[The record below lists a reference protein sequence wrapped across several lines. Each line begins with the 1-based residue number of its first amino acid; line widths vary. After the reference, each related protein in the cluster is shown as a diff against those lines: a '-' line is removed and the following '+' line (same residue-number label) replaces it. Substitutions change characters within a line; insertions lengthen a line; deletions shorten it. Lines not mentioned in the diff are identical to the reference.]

1 MSGAVTAGT
10 PVRILVSERTRDAI
24 GDAIAAALNGA
35 TPVFVAPGEDADL
48 AFVSRE
54 VTGLSTKHQVMPETQ
69 RFYDGMA
76 NAPSLR
82 WVQMHSAGAD
92 RPIYLALRRRGVVV
106 TSSSGTNAAIVAQTA
121 LAGILALGRGFPQL
135 IEAQREHRWSSL
147 VKTGMPRDLEGQT
160 ATIVGWGPIGQRL
173 AALLS
178 LLGLSVGAVRSSGA
192 NAAPAAFTVPF
203 ERLGEV
209 LPRTDW
215 LVLACPLT
223 DRTRGLVDRAAL
235 ALLPAGARIVNVARG
250 EVVDEAALI
259 DALRGGRLAG
269 AFLDVFAQEPL
280 PPESALWSLPNVLVW
295 PHSAGHSDGNERR
308 VAEFFLGNLAR
319 WAQGLPLVNAVA

>member
-1 MSGAVTAGT
+1 MTGPVAPGT
-10 PVRILVSERTRDAI
+10 PVRILISARSRDALGERI
-24 GDAIAAALNGA
+24 TAALNGA
-35 TPVFVAPGEDADL
+35 TPVFVEPGEDADL

-54 VTGLSTKHQVMPETQ
+54 VTGLSTKHHVMPETQ

-76 NAPSLR
+76 KAPSLR

-92 RPIYLALRRRGVVV
+92 RPIYLELRRRGVVV

-121 LAGILALGRGFPQL
+121 LAGILALGRGFPQMMD
-135 IEAQREHRWSSL
+135 AQRERRWASL
-147 VKTGMPRDLEGQT
+147 VQTGMPRDLEGQT

-173 AALLS
+173 ATLLS
-178 LLGLSVGAVRSSGA
+178 VLGLHVGAVRSSA
-192 NAAPAAFTVPF
+192 VNDAPAAFTVPF

-223 DRTRGLVDRAAL
+223 DRTRGLIDAAAL
-235 ALLPAGARIVNVARG
+235 ALLPAGARVVNVARG
-250 EVVDEAALI
+250 EVVDEPALI
-259 DALRGGRLAG
+259 EALQGGRLAG

-280 PPESALWSLPNVLVW
+280 PAASPLWGLPNVIVS

-308 VAEFFLGNLAR
+308 VAEFFLANLAR
-319 WAQGLPLVNAVA
+319 WAQGLPLVNAVP